1 MNKVYIDGSNMNL
14 RDFILVARQR
24 TQVELDDN
32 AKTRI
37 KRSRDLVDR
46 FIEEERV
53 VYGITTGFG
62 KFSDI
67 VISCEETVAL
77 QRNLI
82 ISHSCGVGEPLPEEA
97 VRGIMLLRA
106 NAFPKGLSGI
116 RLSVVETLIE
126 MLNRKV
132 HPIIPEKG
140 SLGASGDLAP
150 LAHMVLVMIGEGEA
164 I

>member
-62 KFSDI
+62 KFSDV

-82 ISHSCGVGEPLPEEA
+82 ISHS
-97 VRGIMLLRA
+97 
-106 NAFPKGLSGI
+106 
-116 RLSVVETLIE
+116 
-126 MLNRKV
+126 
-132 HPIIPEKG
+132 
-140 SLGASGDLAP
+140 
-150 LAHMVLVMIGEGEA
+150 
-164 I
+164 